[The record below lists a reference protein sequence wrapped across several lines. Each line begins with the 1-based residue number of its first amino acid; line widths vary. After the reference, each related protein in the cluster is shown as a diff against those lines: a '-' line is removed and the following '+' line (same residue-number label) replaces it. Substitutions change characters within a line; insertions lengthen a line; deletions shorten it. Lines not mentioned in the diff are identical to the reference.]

1 MIKDLQNEPYKE
13 RLKRA
18 MRSLRSLY
26 LITIFSTVYLFSYS
40 FQIFIDH
47 FKCVRCYSGPSES
60 YKCEPVVDPDPKE
73 LIFKRKINHIN
84 TSRDA

>member
-1 MIKDLQNEPYKE
+1 MIKDLQDEPYKE
-13 RLKRA
+13 GMKRA

-26 LITIFSTVYLFSYS
+26 LITVFSTVYFFSYS

-47 FKCVRCYSGPSES
+47 FKCVRCCSGPSES
-60 YKCEPVVDPDPKE
+60 YRCEPVVDPDPKE
-73 LIFKRKINHIN
+73 LIFKKKINHIN